1 MTRPQFPDVLEE
13 APRLVKDLLRGLRH
27 NLRQLDPTRD
37 LESLAQNAAASPFPL
52 PLSPLALAAELVRE
66 TRKAAK
72 FGSSLARDIIDPQ
85 QDDAL
90 LALVEGRHAD
100 RATFVQARYQAARYL
115 MKRMGHND
123 TLLLERPIARVWAE
137 TALSSSDNRANS
149 ENHFAYLADQAL
161 RLAQS
166 GAISESDDR
175 HFPFRIFSALALA
188 EALLSL
194 SPNHD
199 SAAIMGALEIAAEVM
214 ALRQSTF
221 DAIMDGFDP
230 AAALAAELKLLAPH
244 LAEA

>member
-37 LESLAQNAAASPFPL
+37 LESLGQKAAASPFPL